1 VTPASDFGEGGDV
14 GGGEE
19 DQFDLAG
26 FRCMSENQITEDI
39 PLEMRALVLDGV
51 GFEHLAVRKVPVPSP
66 SARQMLARVE
76 AAGICTS
83 LIKLI
88 EQGPDHNLMYGWD
101 VRRYP
106 AILGDE
112 GVVTVVRVG
121 EALRDQYRS
130 GESYVVQPAVD
141 HEPVNHR
148 ERYRDSAKGV
158 SKVAVGYTLAGHLAE
173 YILIPE
179 EVLNSGCLLPVPE
192 PHPPLA
198 HAAMSEPLS
207 CVVSAQEHHM
217 HLIQNSALAAREAV
231 KGLKRGGVTV
241 IIGAGAMGRMHV
253 DLAFAYRPRAIV
265 VADFVE
271 ARLQLVRRLFEARA
285 AEVGVALLTV
295 HAASTSVEKVVAELT
310 NHIGADDVIVAVGS
324 KKAIEGAQ
332 NMVGRGAVLNLFGGL
347 KKGEDIVGIDASV
360 VHYKEINVTGSSG
373 GSPWDIARTLE
384 LIAAKEIDAGAH
396 ITRVGDLEH
405 AIELLELVKAQ
416 QIDGKALVYPHRRT
430 QSIHRVDSWSG
441 ADERSYL
448 QASEI

>member
-1 VTPASDFGEGGDV
+1 MKS
-14 GGGEE
+14 E
-19 DQFDLAG
+19 DQSA
-26 FRCMSENQITEDI
+26 ENI
-39 PLEMRALVLDGV
+39 PFEMRALVLDGV
-51 GFEHLAVRKVPVPSP
+51 GFEHLAVREVPVPSP
-66 SARQMLARVE
+66 SAHQLLARVE

-101 VRRYP
+101 LRRFP

-112 GVVTVVRVG
+112 GVVTLVRVG
-121 EALRDQYRS
+121 EALRDQYRL
-130 GESYVVQPAVD
+130 GGRYVVQPAVD
-141 HEPVNHR
+141 HAPVNHR
-148 ERYRDSAKGV
+148 ERYRDSGKGV

-179 EVLNSGCLLPVPE
+179 EVLNSGCLLPVPGLQV
-192 PHPPLA
+192 PLA

-217 HLIQNSALAAREAV
+217 HLAQSSPLAAREAA

-265 VADFVE
+265 VADFLE
-271 ARLQLVRRLFEARA
+271 ARLQLVGKLFQARA
-285 AEVGVALLTV
+285 AEAGVALHTV
-295 HAASTSVEKVVAELT
+295 HAASTSVENVVAELT
-310 NHIGADDVIVAVGS
+310 NHLGADDVIVAVGS
-324 KKAIEGAQ
+324 RKVVEGAQ

-347 KKGEDIVGIDASV
+347 KKGDDIVGIDATA

-405 AIELLELVKAQ
+405 AIELLQLVKAQ
-416 QIDGKALVYPHRRT
+416 QIDGKAVVYPHRRT
-430 QSIHRVDSWSG
+430 QNIHSVDSWSG

>member
-1 VTPASDFGEGGDV
+1 MKPA
-14 GGGEE
+14 
-19 DQFDLAG
+19 DQIA
-26 FRCMSENQITEDI
+26 ENI
-39 PLEMRALVLDGV
+39 PLEMRALVLEGV
-51 GFEHLAVRKVPVPSP
+51 GFEHLAVRKVPVPRS
-66 SARQMLARVE
+66 STHQLLARVE

-88 EQGPDHNLMYGWD
+88 EQGPDHKLMYGWD
-101 VRRYP
+101 VCRFP
-106 AILGDE
+106 VILGDE
-112 GVVTVVRVG
+112 GVVSLVQVG
-121 EALRDQYRS
+121 KALGDQYRV
-130 GESYVVQPAVD
+130 GDRYVVQPAVD
-141 HEPVNHR
+141 HAPVNHR

-179 EVLNSGCLLPVPE
+179 EVLNSGCLLPVPGSQV
-192 PHPPLA
+192 PLA

-207 CVVSAQEHHM
+207 CVVSAQEHHL
-217 HLIQNSALAAREAV
+217 HLTQSSPLAGREAM

-253 DLAFAYRPRAIV
+253 DLAFGYRPRAIV
-265 VADFVE
+265 VADFLEV
-271 ARLQLVRRLFEARA
+271 RLQLVRRLFEARA
-285 AEVGVALLTV
+285 AEAGVELHTV
-295 HAASTSVEKVVAELT
+295 HADSNPVEKVVAELT
-310 NHIGADDVIVAVGS
+310 NHLGADDVIVAVGS

-347 KKGEDIVGIDASV
+347 KKGEDIVGIDASA

-384 LIAAKEIDAGAH
+384 LIAAEEIDAGAH

-405 AIELLELVKAQ
+405 SIELLELVKAQ
-416 QIDGKALVYPHRRT
+416 QIDGKAVVYPHRHT
-430 QSIHRVDSWSG
+430 KEIHSVDSWSG

>member
-1 VTPASDFGEGGDV
+1 MK
-14 GGGEE
+14 
-19 DQFDLAG
+19 DQIAK
-26 FRCMSENQITEDI
+26 DI

-66 SARQMLARVE
+66 GAHQLLARVE

-101 VRRYP
+101 VRRYA

-112 GVVTVVRVG
+112 GVVTLVRVG
-121 EALRDQYRS
+121 EALRDQYRL

-141 HEPVNHR
+141 HEPVNYR

-158 SKVAVGYTLAGHLAE
+158 NKVAVGYTLAGHLAE
-173 YILIPE
+173 YLLIPE

-192 PHPPLA
+192 PHPPMA
-198 HAAMSEPLS
+198 HAAMSEPFS
-207 CVVSAQEHHM
+207 CVVSAQEHHL
-217 HLIQNSALAAREAV
+217 HLIQSSPLAAREAV

-241 IIGAGAMGRMHV
+241 IVGAGAMGRMHV
-253 DLAFAYRPRAIV
+253 DLALAYRPRAIV
-265 VADFVE
+265 VADFLE
-271 ARLQLVRRLFEARA
+271 ARVQLVRKLFEARA
-285 AEVGVALLTV
+285 AEAGVALHTV
-295 HAASTSVEKVVAELT
+295 HAASTPVEKVVAELT
-310 NHIGADDVIVAVGS
+310 SHRGADDVIVAVGS
-324 KKAIEGAQ
+324 KKAIEDAQ
-332 NMVGRGAVLNLFGGL
+332 NMAGRGAVLNLFGGL
-347 KKGEDIVGIDASV
+347 KKGEDIVGIDATA

-384 LIAAKEIDAGAH
+384 LIAAKQIDAGSH

-405 AIELLELVKAQ
+405 AIELLKLVKAQ
-416 QIDGKALVYPHRRT
+416 QIDGKAVVYPHRRT
-430 QSIHRVDSWSG
+430 QSIHSVDSWSG